1 MPPDT
6 SVARKCMALPIGYA
20 KLQAAGAGARRAPL
34 VPKSMLESALVPV
47 VADRIWCL
55 ERPVWFG
62 GARLRARTTIVRLD
76 DGGLLLHTPSP
87 PTEALAE
94 QLRALGPVRWLV
106 VPNCWHHLGAPAAAA
121 RFPEAKVVGPASAL
135 ARNAA
140 LRLDVDI
147 HDPRLSQSIP
157 ELEALPLEGV
167 PFWDE
172 TVLYHRPTQT
182 LLGAD
187 IVCWAGPH
195 DHWTW
200 RCGARL
206 TGCYQRVRV
215 PPDARKKI
223 VDKAAAA
230 RSLHAMLERPAQR
243 LIIGHGELIQE
254 DCRDHLARA
263 WRGEGVQV

>member
-1 MPPDT
+1 
-6 SVARKCMALPIGYA
+6 
-20 KLQAAGAGARRAPL
+20 
-34 VPKSMLESALVPV
+34 MLESTLTTV
-47 VADRIWCL
+47 VADRIWSL
-55 ERPVWFG
+55 ERPVWFS
-62 GARLRARTTIVRLD
+62 GARLRARTTVVRLED
-76 DGGLLLHTPSP
+76 GLLLHTPAP
-87 PTEALAE
+87 PTDALAE

-135 ARNAA
+135 ARNKA

-147 HDPRLSQSIP
+147 RGTQFSEQVP
-157 ELEALPLEGV
+157 ELEALPLQGV

-187 IVCWAGPH
+187 IVCSAGAK

-206 TGCYQRVRV
+206 TGCYERARV

-223 VDKAAAA
+223 VDKTAAA
-230 RSLHAMLERPAQR
+230 RSLPAMLERPALR
-243 LIIGHGELIQE
+243 LIIGHGDVIEK

-263 WRGEGVQV
+263 WRLEGLEV

>member
-1 MPPDT
+1 
-6 SVARKCMALPIGYA
+6 
-20 KLQAAGAGARRAPL
+20 
-34 VPKSMLESALVPV
+34 MLESALTTV
-47 VADRIWCL
+47 VAGRIWSL
-55 ERPVWFG
+55 ERPVWFS
-62 GARLRARTTIVRLD
+62 GARLRARTTVVRLD
-76 DGGLLLHTPSP
+76 DGSLLLHTPAP
-87 PTEALAE
+87 PTAALVE

-135 ARNAA
+135 DRNKA
-140 LRLDVDI
+140 LRFDVDI
-147 HDPRLSQSIP
+147 HDAQLRQLLP
-157 ELEALPLEGV
+157 ELEALPLQGV

-187 IVCWAGPH
+187 IVCWAGAQ

-206 TGCYQRVRV
+206 TGCYERVRV

-223 VDKAAAA
+223 ADESAAA
-230 RSLHAMLERPAQR
+230 RSLHAMLKRPAQR
-243 LIIGHGELIQE
+243 LLIGHGEIIEEGWGDQ
-254 DCRDHLARA
+254 LAKA
-263 WRGEGVQV
+263 WRLEGVEV

>member
-1 MPPDT
+1 MIDI
-6 SVARKCMALPIGYA
+6 ALTPI
-20 KLQAAGAGARRAPL
+20 
-34 VPKSMLESALVPV
+34 VS
-47 VADRIWCL
+47 DRIWSL
-55 ERPVWFG
+55 ERPVWFS
-62 GARLRARTTIVRLD
+62 GARLRARTTVVRLD
-76 DGGLLLHTPSP
+76 DGSLLLHTPAP
-87 PTEALAE
+87 PSDSLAE

-121 RFPEAKVVGPASAL
+121 RFPEAKLVGPASAL
-135 ARNAA
+135 RRNKA

-147 HDPRLSQSIP
+147 HDTAFSHQVP
-157 ELEALPLEGV
+157 EFEALPLHGV

-187 IVCWAGPH
+187 IVCWAGVK

-206 TGCYQRVRV
+206 TGCYERVRV

-223 VDKAAAA
+223 QDKAVAA
-230 RSLHAMLERPAQR
+230 RSLQAMLERPAQR
-243 LIIGHGELIQE
+243 LIIGHGEIIENGCRE
-254 DCRDHLARA
+254 DLARA
-263 WRGEGVQV
+263 WREEGLQI